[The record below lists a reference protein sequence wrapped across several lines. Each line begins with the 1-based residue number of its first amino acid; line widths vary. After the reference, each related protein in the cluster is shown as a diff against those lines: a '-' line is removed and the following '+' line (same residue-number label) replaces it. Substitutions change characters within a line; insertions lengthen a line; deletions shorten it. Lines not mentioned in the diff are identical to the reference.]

1 MFVQVQMTMGADRAV
16 IALPATAIN
25 YAPYGDSVYVVSD
38 LKDPS
43 GKTYRGVRQ
52 QFVKIEGSRGDQ
64 VAVVSGVNPGDEVVS
79 SGVFKLRTG
88 AAVQVNNKVQPGN
101 SPAPKPEDS

>member
-1 MFVQVQMTMGADRAV
+1 VEIATGVARPV

-25 YAPYGDSVYVVSD
+25 YAPYGDSVYVVSE
-38 LKDPS
+38 LKDPG
-43 GKTYRGVRQ
+43 GKSYRGVRQ
-52 QFVKIEGSRGDQ
+52 QLVKIEGSLGDQ

-79 SGVFKLRTG
+79 SGVFKLRNG

-101 SPAPKPEDS
+101 NPAPKPEDS